1 MLIDY
6 EVKVDI
12 SLCDIRIGMATVLKM
27 ERLPPV
33 SVAKPAGIEYDM
45 LTLPPARPF
54 ITIEER

>member
-1 MLIDY
+1 VAY

-12 SLCDIRIGMATVLKM
+12 SLCDIRVRMATVLKM